1 MTATITES
9 YYLRCPPCFEP
20 SGLRFDAPGRFQG
33 QTIEHAFADTTP
45 GRTLA
50 GVGAPWKRV
59 SDRSDGSTYYAQRYM
74 EIRTA
79 RAVRTYADGSN
90 CRRFRVALGTGT
102 VEAWDVVADHW
113 TTCHSLTA
121 RQIAAL
127 RAAARDAA

>member
-33 QTIEHAFADTTP
+33 QTIEHAFA
-45 GRTLA
+45 

-59 SDRSDGSTYYAQRYM
+59 SDRSNGSTYYAQRYM
-74 EIRTA
+74 ELRTA
-79 RAVRTYADGSN
+79 RAVRTFGDGSN

>member
-1 MTATITES
+1 MTATITDA
-9 YYLRCPPCFEP
+9 YYLRCNASAVPD
-20 SGLRFDAPGRFQG
+20 GLRFDVPGHMQG
-33 QTIEHAFADTTP
+33 QIVEYAFADAVTRR
-45 GRTLA
+45 GEA
-50 GVGAPWKRV
+50 GIGSAWKMAT
-59 SDRSDGSTYYAQRYM
+59 DRSDQSVWFSQRHI
-74 EIRTA
+74 ELRTA